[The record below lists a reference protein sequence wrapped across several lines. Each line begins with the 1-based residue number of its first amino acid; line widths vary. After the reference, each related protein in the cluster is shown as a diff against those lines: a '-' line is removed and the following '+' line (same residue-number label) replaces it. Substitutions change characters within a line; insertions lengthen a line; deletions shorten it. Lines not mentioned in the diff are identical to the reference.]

1 MKFEILMKPTNLA
14 KKAHRI
20 CPEYLVEV
28 EATDKAQALTEA
40 RKCAER
46 DNMRGYAITKVTA
59 VTH

>member
-1 MKFEILMKPTNLA
+1 MKFAVTMKPTNLA

-28 EATDKAQALTEA
+28 EATDKAQAPTEA

-46 DNMRGYAITKVTA
+46 DGMRGYAITNIEELRK
-59 VTH
+59 